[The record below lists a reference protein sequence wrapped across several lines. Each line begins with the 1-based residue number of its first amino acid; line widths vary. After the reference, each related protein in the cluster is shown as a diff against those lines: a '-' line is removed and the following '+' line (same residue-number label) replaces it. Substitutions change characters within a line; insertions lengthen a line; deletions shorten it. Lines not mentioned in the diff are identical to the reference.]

1 MGHLGWAAVKKLQF
15 VVVEKQWE
23 EQNSVA
29 LSGGREWKCAASELC
44 AWETCNLMV
53 KVEEAGEGCESLVR
67 SS

>member
-1 MGHLGWAAVKKLQF
+1 MGRLGWAAVEKLQSA
-15 VVVEKQWE
+15 VVVKLWE

-29 LSGGREWKCAASELC
+29 LSGGREWHCAASELC

-53 KVEEAGEGCESLVR
+53 KLEEVGEGCESLVR

>member
-1 MGHLGWAAVKKLQF
+1 MGHLGWAVGELPLAA
-15 VVVEKQWE
+15 VEKLWE

-53 KVEEAGEGCESLVR
+53 KVEEAGEGCETLER
-67 SS
+67 SF

>member
-1 MGHLGWAAVKKLQF
+1 MGHLGWAAVEKLQSA
-15 VVVEKQWE
+15 VVETQWE

-29 LSGGREWKCAASELC
+29 LSGGREWTFAASELC

-53 KVEEAGEGCESLVR
+53 KVEEAGEGCESLAR